1 MSGIIIAAVVVSC
14 TGLLLGL
21 FLGVMGKKF
30 YVEVCLLYTSDAA
43 DEL

>member
-30 YVEVCLLYTSDAA
+30 YVAVTSTFNKCCHSY
-43 DEL
+43 

>member
-21 FLGVMGKKF
+21 FLGVMGKF
-30 YVEVCLLYTSDAA
+30 YVEVDQKR
-43 DEL
+43 